1 MVVKRALRIG
11 TFDTKLKEFIGN
23 SMQIEVDWNPKKEGE
38 WKFPDAPKDGFY
50 GGLNPLY
57 FRSTKDKDL
66 NRDDIKFVFELV
78 IYLKHGSK
86 EAVEMACGWAEC
98 PLSTA

>member
-38 WKFPDAPKDGFY
+38 WKFPD
-50 GGLNPLY
+50 
-57 FRSTKDKDL
+57 
-66 NRDDIKFVFELV
+66 
-78 IYLKHGSK
+78 K